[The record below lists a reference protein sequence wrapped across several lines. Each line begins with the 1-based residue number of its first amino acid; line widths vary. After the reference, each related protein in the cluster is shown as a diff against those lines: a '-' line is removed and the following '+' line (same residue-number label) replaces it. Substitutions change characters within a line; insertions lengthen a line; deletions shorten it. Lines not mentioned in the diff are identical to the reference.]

1 KAIRRGIEQ
10 ELAAQRTARDAAGSK
25 DTTTFGR
32 DELIKML
39 EESMLE
45 AADKLEFERAAELRD
60 RIERL
65 EAMPEDA
72 PDMPVESAGSDRTSA
87 GRHGSRTGR
96 TGGKGGR
103 PR

>member
-1 KAIRRGIEQ
+1 MEQ
-10 ELAAQRTARDAAGSK
+10 ELSAQRTARDASGAK
-25 DTTTFGR
+25 NTDKFGR
-32 DELIKML
+32 NELIKML

-72 PDMPVESAGSDRTSA
+72 PEMSIESAGGGRTNA
-87 GRHGSRTGR
+87 GKHGSRSGR
-96 TGGKGGR
+96 TGRGGGKSGR
-103 PR
+103 AR